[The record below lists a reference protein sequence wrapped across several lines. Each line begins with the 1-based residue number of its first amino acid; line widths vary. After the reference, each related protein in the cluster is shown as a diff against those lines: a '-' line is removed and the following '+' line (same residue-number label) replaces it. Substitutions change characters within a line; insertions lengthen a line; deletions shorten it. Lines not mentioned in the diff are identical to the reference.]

1 MSNIKRETGV
11 HIIQDVYK
19 EDPLHPCV
27 CPNCGNCSLDSNGK
41 QIISYDSNSYSVDR
55 TPKDIFTVKRYEWVP
70 QRCTACNTR
79 FIGYVSTERTNEDM
93 VLAVIVLLVGIITTI
108 VTVALAI
115 IFTAWWLWCLII
127 TIGLMLGGLQGISE
141 SFYSK
146 DTGIE
151 GVESMVNFPEEDGE
165 ETRSVESLAVNLL
178 KKEKEPLQP
187 DFPVVESISQAR
199 ERKKKQEMTEENDA
213 FMAVYE

>member
-1 MSNIKRETGV
+1 MSNRKRETGV

-27 CPNCGNCSLDSNGK
+27 CPNCGNCSLDVGGK
-41 QIISYDSNSYSVDR
+41 SIISYDSHTNYVDR
-55 TPKDIFTVKRYEWVP
+55 TPKDIFTAKRYEWVP

-93 VLAVIVLLVGIITTI
+93 VCAVLVLLLGIITTI
-108 VTVALAI
+108 VAVALSI
-115 IFTAWWLWCLII
+115 IFSVIWLWCLIV
-127 TIGLMLGGLQGISE
+127 TIGLILGGLTGISE
-141 SFYSK
+141 SFYSR

-151 GVESMVNFPEEDGE
+151 GIESLVYFPEEDEE
-165 ETRSVESLAVNLL
+165 ETRSVESIAVGLL
-178 KKEKEPLQP
+178 KKDDLQP

-199 ERKKKQEMTEENDA
+199 ERKKKQEMTAGNDA
-213 FMAVYE
+213 FMVTYE

>member
-1 MSNIKRETGV
+1 MSNRKRETGV

-79 FIGYVSTERTNEDM
+79 FIGYVSTERANEDM
-93 VLAVIVLLVGIITTI
+93 IFAVLVLLFGIISTI
-108 VTVALAI
+108 VTVALSI
-115 IFTAWWLWCLII
+115 IFSVMWLWCLII
-127 TIGLMLGGLQGISE
+127 TIGLILGSLTGISE
-141 SFYSK
+141 SFYSR

-151 GVESMVNFPEEDGE
+151 GVESMVNFPEEDEE
-165 ETRSVESLAVNLL
+165 ETRSVESIAVGLL
-178 KKEKEPLQP
+178 KKDDLQP
-187 DFPVVESISQAR
+187 DFPVVESIRQAR
-199 ERKKKQEMTEENDA
+199 ERKKKQEEAVGDDA
-213 FMAVYE
+213 FIVEYE

>member
-1 MSNIKRETGV
+1 MSNMKRETGV

-41 QIISYDSNSYSVDR
+41 PIISYDSNSYSVDR

-93 VLAVIVLLVGIITTI
+93 VFAVLVLLFGIITTI
-108 VTVALAI
+108 VAVALSI
-115 IFTAWWLWCLII
+115 IFSVVWLWCLIV
-127 TIGLMLGGLQGISE
+127 TIGLILGGLTGISE

-151 GVESMVNFPEEDGE
+151 GVESMVNFPEEDEE

-199 ERKKKQEMTEENDA
+199 KRKKKQEMTEGNDD
-213 FMAVYE
+213 FMVVYE

>member
-1 MSNIKRETGV
+1 MSNTKRETGV
-11 HIIQDVYK
+11 YIIQNVYK

-27 CPNCGNCSLDSNGK
+27 CPNCGNCSLDVGGK
-41 QIISYDSNSYSVDR
+41 PIISYDSHTNYVDR
-55 TPKDIFTVKRYEWVP
+55 TPKDIFTVKRYEWIP
-70 QRCTACNTR
+70 QRCAACNTR

-108 VTVALAI
+108 VAVALSI
-115 IFTAWWLWCLII
+115 IFSVMWLWCLII
-127 TIGLMLGGLQGISE
+127 TIGLILGGLTGISE
-141 SFYSK
+141 SFYSR

-151 GVESMVNFPEEDGE
+151 GVESMVSFPEEDEE

-199 ERKKKQEMTEENDA
+199 EHKSKQEMTAGNGA
-213 FMAVYE
+213 LSC

>member
-1 MSNIKRETGV
+1 M
-11 HIIQDVYK
+11 
-19 EDPLHPCV
+19 

-41 QIISYDSNSYSVDR
+41 QIISYDSNSFYVDR
-55 TPKDIFTVKRYEWVP
+55 TPKDIFTVKKYEWIP

-93 VLAVIVLLVGIITTI
+93 VLSVIVLLVGIITTI

-115 IFTAWWLWCLII
+115 IFTSWWLWCLII
-127 TIGLMLGGLQGISE
+127 TIILVLGGAQGISE

-151 GVESMVNFPEEDGE
+151 GVESMVSFPEEDEEE
-165 ETRSVESLAVNLL
+165 ETRSVESIAVGLL
-178 KKEKEPLQP
+178 KKDDLQP
-187 DFPVVESISQAR
+187 DFPVVETIRQAR
-199 ERKKKQEMTEENDA
+199 ERKKKQEEAVGDDA
-213 FMAVYE
+213 FMVEYE

>member
-1 MSNIKRETGV
+1 MSNRKRETGV

-27 CPNCGNCSLDSNGK
+27 CPNCGNCSLDLGGK
-41 QIISYDSNSYSVDR
+41 PIISYDSNSFYVDM
-55 TPKDIFTVKRYEWVP
+55 TSKDIFTVKRYEWIP

-93 VLAVIVLLVGIITTI
+93 VLSVIVLLLGIITTI
-108 VTVALAI
+108 VTVSLAT
-115 IFTAWWLWCLII
+115 IFTAWWLWCLIV
-127 TIGLMLGGLQGISE
+127 TIMLVLGGAQGISE

-151 GVESMVNFPEEDGE
+151 GVESMVSFPEEDEE
-165 ETRSVESLAVNLL
+165 ETRSVESIAVNML
-178 KKEKEPLQP
+178 KKDNETLKP
-187 DFPVVESISQAR
+187 DFPVVETIRQAR
-199 ERKKKQEMTEENDA
+199 ERKEQHNT
-213 FMAVYE
+213 VYEKENP